1 MGQCLFK
8 VGQLFQSAAKVISK
22 WGKMLFQSGAL
33 HNVPIYSIDNKV
45 QKLYIF
51 CCGIANVANKKFL
64 YNFFSVLLLFR
75 PGFFILIIQKVVR
88 TIFNINLFFTIQ
100 YGNMYSFYKQ
110 CFV

>member
-1 MGQCLFK
+1 
-8 VGQLFQSAAKVISK
+8 
-22 WGKMLFQSGAL
+22 MLFQSGAL

-75 PGFFILIIQKVVR
+75 SGFFILIIQKVVR

-100 YGNMYSFYKQ
+100 YGNMYSFYKKY
-110 CFV
+110 FV